1 MKKRRWLLFAVMITA
16 VLCTGCSS
24 SKTVGEKAETTAVTV
39 DASDEKTETEIQVFV
54 ANSLNDAILELA
66 EVYNETRAEVK
77 IVPNALG
84 SQELRQQIETGMAC
98 DLFISANMEQME
110 KLDENTEKDYVE
122 DGSIVKLLTNELV
135 LICGKDSD
143 TNVTSFETIPECQ
156 GVFALA
162 GEDVPVGNY
171 SRQAFD
177 KLGITE
183 EVMNLSIDEKTKV
196 GDVRSA
202 VAEGLAEIGTVYKSD
217 AYKSIDKLDIIDTAD
232 AAWFD
237 APIVY
242 PMALIHNPEAEDAQK
257 AAAKDF
263 YEFLQSEEAAA
274 VFEKYM
280 FVMYE

>member
-1 MKKRRWLLFAVMITA
+1 MKKRRWLLLALMVAA

-24 SKTVGEKAETTAVTV
+24 SKTVGGKTETTAVTV

>member
-1 MKKRRWLLFAVMITA
+1 MKKRRWLLVAVMVAA
-16 VLCTGCSS
+16 VLCTGCGS
-24 SKTVGEKAETTAVTV
+24 SKTVGGKTETTAVTV

-232 AAWFD
+232 VAWFD

>member
-1 MKKRRWLLFAVMITA
+1 MKKRRWLLVAVMVAA
-16 VLCTGCSS
+16 VLCTGCGS
-24 SKTVGEKAETTAVTV
+24 SKTVGGKTETTAVTV

-177 KLGITE
+177 KLGITK

>member
-1 MKKRRWLLFAVMITA
+1 MKKRRWLLVAVMVAA
-16 VLCTGCSS
+16 VLCTGCGS
-24 SKTVGEKAETTAVTV
+24 SKTVGGKTETTAVTV

-84 SQELRQQIETGMAC
+84 SQELRQQIETGMVC